1 MCPLHVPLIH
11 RTLFP
16 PQVVTTHA
24 IKVPVTQNLNSS
36 MVGFLPV
43 HCIFQLLKSRAFTK
57 YKVPIKSWLFKQM
70 CNSTAPVNPVW
81 PSLIEIYVNSVILPS
96 IKPVAGSGSYT
107 NEPISE
113 EELTAIFDYKIYSLE
128 DDQMAID
135 DENRPTCLLTTQV
148 LLAYYV
154 LLYDDVRLSQI
165 KNMPP
170 DKQIKKYS
178 ARLMSELP
186 LFYLLQEAKQK
197 EDKYGCIFPSLLRLI
212 ATHYS
217 HLCLVPDWISTEKK
231 DHYVQRGSFR
241 GPDGIANE
249 RRRLLNAIDS
259 LESQSERAVG
269 QFVKTFDH
277 LLELP
282 RQAIWLLAEVF
293 IDRLAVFLSPD
304 LDKQV
309 MFRVKEFWWK
319 LNSIF
324 PNRLRVM
331 TVNSLSQRQFKL
343 ERLSWEDIVKDPLQ
357 VLKCNERVFL
367 CPELME
373 IVLHILQSFL
383 IASRTYFA
391 HHLLEM
397 PSKNMDEEKDR
408 EELRIALIQTQESCA
423 IQILLEACAERP
435 EVTGDPKL
443 AARLRDVQKLICS
456 HLHQVFISDPTLAK
470 LIHFQ
475 GYDSGLLNLVVSKIP
490 SMHIC
495 LDFIPE
501 LLGQPDLD
509 KQVKWSFFGL
519 S

>member
-1 MCPLHVPLIH
+1 
-11 RTLFP
+11 
-16 PQVVTTHA
+16 
-24 IKVPVTQNLNSS
+24 
-36 MVGFLPV
+36 
-43 HCIFQLLKSRAFTK
+43 
-57 YKVPIKSWLFKQM
+57 M
-70 CNSTAPVNPVW
+70 CNSTAPVNTVW

-96 IKPVAGSGSYT
+96 VKPIGGSGSYT

-113 EELTAIFDYKIYSLE
+113 EELTAIFNYKIYSLDE
-128 DDQMAID
+128 DERMAVD

-154 LLYDDVRLSQI
+154 LLYDDVRLSQV

-178 ARLMSELP
+178 ARLMSEIP
-186 LFYLLQEAKQK
+186 LFYLLQEAKSR
-197 EDKYGCIFPSLLRLI
+197 EDCYGCIFPSLLRLI

-217 HLCLVPDWISTEKK
+217 HLCLVPDWFSTEKA
-231 DHYVQRGSFR
+231 DVRRSAFGQTNSVET
-241 GPDGIANE
+241 E
-249 RRRLLNAIDS
+249 RRRLLAAVDLLAGENCERNINA
-259 LESQSERAVG
+259 
-269 QFVKTFDH
+269 FCKTFDH

-282 RQAIWLLAEVF
+282 RRAIWLLADVF

-304 LDKQV
+304 LDKNV
-309 MFRVKEFWWK
+309 MFRVREFWWK

-343 ERLSWEDIVKDPLQ
+343 EKLSWEDIVKDPLQ
-357 VLKCNERVFL
+357 VLKCNEQVFL

-397 PSKNMDEEKDR
+397 PSKSMDEDKDR

-423 IQILLEACAERP
+423 IQILLEACAEKP
-435 EVTGDPKL
+435 EVAGDPKL
-443 AARLRDVQKLICS
+443 ASRLVAVQKLICS

-475 GYDSGLLNLVVSKIP
+475 GYDSGLLNLVVSRIP

-509 KQVKWSFFGL
+509 KQVSSNFKIGNSKL
-519 S
+519 LLYLI